1 MIILVLFCRPHD
13 CKEEA
18 EWKNDPSGPAKEQ
31 FVPAHTLFF
40 SCVGNQSLFY
50 NKTWCTLILF
60 FHYSVFSLFYYF
72 FESVSAEMSVDL
84 YMIEPASVGQ

>member
-18 EWKNDPSGPAKEQ
+18 EWKNDPSGTAKEQ

-40 SCVGNQSLFY
+40 FPYVGNQSLFY

-60 FHYSVFSLFYYF
+60 FHYSVYLFIHF

-84 YMIEPASVGQ
+84 YMIESASVEQ